1 VTALLPPSRL
11 APLLG
16 VSAATVRKKFR
27 AGEWPSMWAGGQWV
41 GDPDEIRAHMRREAE
56 RRRGVEPEPEPVRLQ
71 TADDWCRHAGCWN
84 GLTKAP
90 RAHCRG
96 RAS

>member
-1 VTALLPPSRL
+1 MTALLPPSRL

-16 VSAATVRKKFR
+16 VSAATVRRKLR
-27 AGEWPSMWAGGQWV
+27 GGEWPALWTGGQWV
-41 GDPDEIRAHMRREAE
+41 GDPDEITRHMRREAE
-56 RRRGVEPEPEPVRLQ
+56 RRRGVEPEPAPVRLQ
-71 TADDWCRHAGCWN
+71 TADDWCRHPGCWN
-84 GLTKAP
+84 DLAGMP